1 MQTALAPIFSDM
13 LVRYQQTA
21 IRQTG
26 RRPVT
31 YLRSPIDDDLMMPG
45 CTRPGCAF
53 WQPIAWPKGQPRIGK
68 AGKGFHQS
76 ILDYLTL
83 CQFLE
88 IRFKLPVA
96 AGSRQ
101 LSFLFNRGFET
112 RKNTLSAPP
121 ARALEEAQLY
131 QREHPQWPL
140 GYCMAATCDAGEP
153 ILLMIAA
160 EDGQAYILRAESDVP
175 PLCLKLGLD
184 RLLPKLQFVYEI

>member
-68 AGKGFHQS
+68 AGKG
-76 ILDYLTL
+76 

-96 AGSRQ
+96 AGSSQ
-101 LSFLFNRGFET
+101 LSFLYNRVFET

-140 GYCMAATCDAGEP
+140 GYCMAVTCDAGEP